1 MGRIFL
7 VELKGRSY
15 YKCRFCNS
23 HLALADSVLSW
34 SFNCRRGR
42 AYLFS
47 DVVNIMLGPQEER
60 LMLSGMHTVEDIF
73 CCCCGQIVGWKY
85 VAAHDKNQKY
95 KEGKFVLERHTDAKN
110 NCEIF
115 LKKNIFKK
123 IMGPANN
130 EEAGEIG
137 ATVQL
142 QSCD

>member
-34 SFNCRRGR
+34 VLLKNDTWSIVSIS
-42 AYLFS
+42 LFLTHWIFR
-47 DVVNIMLGPQEER
+47 VNIMLGPQEER

-95 KEGKFVLERHTDAKN
+95 KEGKFVLERYQ
-110 NCEIF
+110 
-115 LKKNIFKK
+115 
-123 IMGPANN
+123 
-130 EEAGEIG
+130 IG
-137 ATVQL
+137 KYVFEL
-142 QSCD
+142 LVSVFF

>member
-34 SFNCRRGR
+34 V
-42 AYLFS
+42 L
-47 DVVNIMLGPQEER
+47 VNIMLGPQEER

-95 KEGKFVLERHTDAKN
+95 KEGKFVLERYR
-110 NCEIF
+110 
-115 LKKNIFKK
+115 
-123 IMGPANN
+123 
-130 EEAGEIG
+130 IG
-137 ATVQL
+137 KYVFEL
-142 QSCD
+142 LVSVFF